1 MILEKISELLPN
13 LSPTN
18 KKIAKYIIKNYSEI
32 GFLSV
37 EELSENSQVSKA
49 SIVRFARAIGF
60 SGFDDF
66 KKSIQAEMK
75 KKLSPYDKIVMT
87 DLDTHP
93 WEQQFHKLAVN
104 EIENLK
110 RTLDKIE
117 AKELIEWINEIIK
130 AKSIFVSGFGATRS
144 VANFLEYALNSF
156 LDKPISV
163 ITGSISDFSPTLKHI
178 KEGDML
184 ILMTFPPYSKEIEF
198 VAKYSK
204 EHGAGLFLIT
214 NSAECPVYN
223 AADSVL
229 LCESN
234 SLLLNNSYVGPI
246 ALLQVINNFL
256 MLNRK
261 AEGMEAM
268 KKIWSVEEEGY
279 KFIDRKGDV

>member
-18 KKIAKYIIKNYSEI
+18 KKIARYIIKNYSDI

-37 EELSENSQVSKA
+37 EELSDCSKVGKA

-60 SGFDDF
+60 SGYDDF

-75 KKLSPYDKIVMT
+75 KKISPYEKIAMT

-117 AKELIEWINEIIK
+117 AKELIKWINGILK
-130 AKSIFVSGFGATRS
+130 AKSIFITGFGATRNI
-144 VANFLEYALNSF
+144 AFFLEYALSSF
-156 LDKPISV
+156 LDKPITT
-163 ITGSISDFSPTLKHI
+163 ITGSISDFSPKLKHI
-178 KEGDML
+178 KEGDMM
-184 ILMTFPPYSKEIEF
+184 ILLTFPPYSKEMEF
-198 VAKYSK
+198 VSK
-204 EHGAGLFLIT
+204 FSKKHDAGTFLIT
-214 NSAECPVYN
+214 DSVECPVYRN
-223 AADSVL
+223 SDSVL

-234 SLLLNNSYVGPI
+234 SLLLNNSFVGPI
-246 ALLQVINNFL
+246 ALMQVVINFI
-256 MLNRK
+256 MLNLK
-261 AEGMEAM
+261 SEGMEGV

-279 KFIDRKGDV
+279 KFIDKKGDV